1 MTNASIGQEN
11 VEKDKTF
18 SQQITSE
25 ELMIHQ
31 EPIAIA
37 MKTMISILNYE
48 RRILPTDIFNAL
60 VESLKQNIIKSL
72 DNIKLLTIE
81 SENETMADNSVSEEN
96 II

>member
-1 MTNASIGQEN
+1 MINDSIGSEN

-81 SENETMADNSVSEEN
+81 SENETIADNSASKEN
-96 II
+96 IV